1 MEETY
6 HSNHHHDQTL
16 PPPVPPPSQSPSAA
30 ASSLD
35 YDMVVILA
43 AMLCALV
50 CALGLNTMLHCV
62 VRCTRRSISDPA
74 RWVASRRLNAGLT
87 REDLAALPVTTYAAD
102 KAAVTMEGGG
112 CAICLVDFEEGNE
125 EKVRVLPRC
134 GHGFH
139 VGCVDR
145 WLRAHSSCPTCRRR
159 IGPLDV
165 ATAC

>member
-6 HSNHHHDQTL
+6 HDQTL
-16 PPPVPPPSQSPSAA
+16 PPPAPPPSQSPSAT

-35 YDMVVILA
+35 YDMMVILA

-87 REDLAALPVTTYAAD
+87 REDLAALPVTTYAAA
-102 KAAVTMEGGG
+102 KAAVTTAGGG
-112 CAICLVDFEEGNE
+112 CAICLADFEEGNE

-145 WLRAHSSCPTCRRR
+145 WLHRSELWTSSTEE
-159 IGPLDV
+159 
-165 ATAC
+165 